1 MRKITLITL
10 MLFTALSYAQ
20 VGINTNTPD
29 ASSAL
34 EIESTTGGILIP
46 RLTETQ
52 RDAIVDPA
60 AGLMIYQTD
69 QTTGFYFNNG
79 IAWVKIDGVAGP
91 QGDPGPIGPVGPK
104 GDDGTQGPIG
114 PVGPKGD
121 DGTQG
126 PIGPV
131 GPKGDIGEIGL
142 AGPVGNTGPVGP
154 KGDTGTPGVK
164 GDKGDDGAQGPQGIQ
179 GEIGL
184 KGDQGEK
191 GEDGD
196 SAYRV
201 YANGEDFPLGKTEW
215 LATLVGTKGD
225 QGEQGVAGPKG
236 SSGFDGAKGDKGDTG
251 TPGVNGDKGEK
262 GDDGAQGPQGIQGET
277 GAKGDQGAAGIDGA
291 RGERGSVGAVGAV
304 GAPGV
309 KGDTGIQGDQGIK
322 GDTGL
327 KGDKGEKGE
336 AGPQGVAGTDGN
348 GIASTT
354 DNNDGTFTIT
364 YTDNTSFTTSDFNE
378 ASDLQTVLN
387 TGAIADLV
395 VSEENESGIELS
407 TSGGDEAGN
416 SYYGIVSSIAG
427 TNGANTGVL
436 GESTGMN
443 TYRNYGLR
451 GAASGAEVNNIGV
464 QGISNSETGHNYAV
478 WGIAANAVDGKDNRG
493 IMGYATSPT
502 PTGKNYGVTGWTGG
516 SEVFNIA
523 LGGYAD
529 AAGSTNGS
537 NYGVNARA
545 SADTE
550 NGYNYGVYSEASNAP
565 SNYGIHASAIGTV
578 GKNYGVFANASGG
591 ELNFAGYFIGD
602 VVVTGGTLTADV
614 TLDSAPTEE
623 MDATTKGYVDQLIAE
638 LKSEIQ
644 LLKWKTSPL
653 IGSWKLAPEAY
664 ALTLGPTLNDF
675 SWYWNTLESVTENR
689 ACQFDDEYVFGAD
702 GSFQNVLGTQT
713 YLEEW
718 QGTVNECGTPVA
730 PHDGTATATY
740 IYNEADGTITI
751 NGVGAYLGLSKVV
764 NGSELLSPADA
775 ANSITYM
782 ATLSEDGNTLDL
794 DIESTT
800 ADGSQAFWS
809 FKLVRQMQ

>member
-1 MRKITLITL
+1 MKKLLITL
-10 MLFTALSYAQ
+10 VLALTSTLSLQAQ
-20 VGINTNTPD
+20 T
-29 ASSAL
+29 
-34 EIESTTGGILIP
+34 
-46 RLTETQ
+46 
-52 RDAIVDPA
+52 
-60 AGLMIYQTD
+60 
-69 QTTGFYFNNG
+69 
-79 IAWVKIDGVAGP
+79 P
-91 QGDPGPIGPVGPK
+91 QGFNYQATVRNAGGELIVNQNVNFRFNIQQGSETSSPIFTEIHLVSPDDLGQVNLVIG
-104 GDDGTQGPIG
+104 DGTSTIG
-114 PVGPKGD
+114 DFSQIDWSLGSYFLG
-121 DGTQG
+121 
-126 PIGPV
+126 I
-131 GPKGDIGEIGL
+131 EL
-142 AGPVGNTGPVGP
+142 NTGAGYVAM
-154 KGDTGTPGVK
+154 GTTQLLSVPFALYAENS
-164 GDKGDDGAQGPQGIQ
+164 GA
-179 GEIGL
+179 
-184 KGDQGEK
+184 
-191 GEDGD
+191 
-196 SAYRV
+196 
-201 YANGEDFPLGKTEW
+201 
-215 LATLVGTKGD
+215 
-225 QGEQGVAGPKG
+225 
-236 SSGFDGAKGDKGDTG
+236 
-251 TPGVNGDKGEK
+251 
-262 GDDGAQGPQGIQGET
+262 
-277 GAKGDQGAAGIDGA
+277 
-291 RGERGSVGAVGAV
+291 
-304 GAPGV
+304 
-309 KGDTGIQGDQGIK
+309 
-322 GDTGL
+322 
-327 KGDKGEKGE
+327 
-336 AGPQGVAGTDGN
+336 
-348 GIASTT
+348 
-354 DNNDGTFTIT
+354 
-364 YTDNTSFTTSDFNE
+364 E
-378 ASDLQTVLN
+378 ASDLQTVLD

-395 VSEENESGIELS
+395 VSEENVSGIELS

-478 WGIAANAVDGKDNRG
+478 WGIAANAVDGNDNRG

-550 NGYNYGVYSEASNAP
+550 NGFNYGVYSEASNAP
-565 SNYGIHASAIGTV
+565 NNYGIHASAIGTV
-578 GKNYGVFANASGG
+578 GNNYGIFANASGG
-591 ELNFAGYFIGD
+591 EFNFAGYFIGD

-740 IYNEADGTITI
+740 IYNEPDGTITI

-809 FKLVRQMQ
+809 FKLERQMQ

>member
-1 MRKITLITL
+1 MKKLLITL
-10 MLFTALSYAQ
+10 VLALTSTLSLQAQ
-20 VGINTNTPD
+20 T
-29 ASSAL
+29 
-34 EIESTTGGILIP
+34 
-46 RLTETQ
+46 
-52 RDAIVDPA
+52 
-60 AGLMIYQTD
+60 
-69 QTTGFYFNNG
+69 
-79 IAWVKIDGVAGP
+79 P
-91 QGDPGPIGPVGPK
+91 QGFNYQATVRNAGGELIVNQNVNFRFNIQQGSETSSPIFTEIHLVSPDDLGQVNLVIG
-104 GDDGTQGPIG
+104 DGTSTIG
-114 PVGPKGD
+114 DFSQIDWSLGSYFLG
-121 DGTQG
+121 
-126 PIGPV
+126 I
-131 GPKGDIGEIGL
+131 EL
-142 AGPVGNTGPVGP
+142 NTGAGYVAM
-154 KGDTGTPGVK
+154 GTTQLLSVPFALYAENS
-164 GDKGDDGAQGPQGIQ
+164 GA
-179 GEIGL
+179 
-184 KGDQGEK
+184 
-191 GEDGD
+191 
-196 SAYRV
+196 
-201 YANGEDFPLGKTEW
+201 
-215 LATLVGTKGD
+215 
-225 QGEQGVAGPKG
+225 
-236 SSGFDGAKGDKGDTG
+236 
-251 TPGVNGDKGEK
+251 
-262 GDDGAQGPQGIQGET
+262 
-277 GAKGDQGAAGIDGA
+277 
-291 RGERGSVGAVGAV
+291 
-304 GAPGV
+304 
-309 KGDTGIQGDQGIK
+309 
-322 GDTGL
+322 
-327 KGDKGEKGE
+327 
-336 AGPQGVAGTDGN
+336 
-348 GIASTT
+348 
-354 DNNDGTFTIT
+354 
-364 YTDNTSFTTSDFNE
+364 E
-378 ASDLQTVLN
+378 ASDLQTVLD

-395 VSEENESGIELS
+395 VSEENVSGIELS

-478 WGIAANAVDGKDNRG
+478 WGIAANAVDGNDNRG

-545 SADTE
+545 SAVTE
-550 NGYNYGVYSEASNAP
+550 NGFNYGVYSEASNAP
-565 SNYGIHASAIGTV
+565 NNYGIHASAIGTV
-578 GKNYGVFANASGG
+578 GNNYGIFANASGG
-591 ELNFAGYFIGD
+591 EFNFAGYFIGD
-602 VVVTGGTLTADV
+602 VVVTRGTLTADV

-740 IYNEADGTITI
+740 IYNEPDGTITI

>member
-1 MRKITLITL
+1 MKKLLITL
-10 MLFTALSYAQ
+10 VLALTSTLSLQAQ
-20 VGINTNTPD
+20 T
-29 ASSAL
+29 
-34 EIESTTGGILIP
+34 
-46 RLTETQ
+46 
-52 RDAIVDPA
+52 
-60 AGLMIYQTD
+60 
-69 QTTGFYFNNG
+69 
-79 IAWVKIDGVAGP
+79 P
-91 QGDPGPIGPVGPK
+91 QGFNYQATVRNAGGELIVNQNVNFRFNIQQGSETSSPIFTEIHLVSPDDLGQVNLVIG
-104 GDDGTQGPIG
+104 DGTSTIG
-114 PVGPKGD
+114 DFSQIDWSLGSYFLG
-121 DGTQG
+121 
-126 PIGPV
+126 I
-131 GPKGDIGEIGL
+131 EL
-142 AGPVGNTGPVGP
+142 NTGAGYVAM
-154 KGDTGTPGVK
+154 GTTQLLSVPFALYAENS
-164 GDKGDDGAQGPQGIQ
+164 GA
-179 GEIGL
+179 
-184 KGDQGEK
+184 
-191 GEDGD
+191 
-196 SAYRV
+196 
-201 YANGEDFPLGKTEW
+201 
-215 LATLVGTKGD
+215 
-225 QGEQGVAGPKG
+225 
-236 SSGFDGAKGDKGDTG
+236 
-251 TPGVNGDKGEK
+251 
-262 GDDGAQGPQGIQGET
+262 
-277 GAKGDQGAAGIDGA
+277 
-291 RGERGSVGAVGAV
+291 
-304 GAPGV
+304 
-309 KGDTGIQGDQGIK
+309 
-322 GDTGL
+322 
-327 KGDKGEKGE
+327 
-336 AGPQGVAGTDGN
+336 
-348 GIASTT
+348 
-354 DNNDGTFTIT
+354 
-364 YTDNTSFTTSDFNE
+364 E
-378 ASDLQTVLN
+378 ASDLQTVLD

-395 VSEENESGIELS
+395 VSEENVSGIELS

-478 WGIAANAVDGKDNRG
+478 WGIAANAVDGNDNRG

-529 AAGSTNGS
+529 AANSTNGS
-537 NYGVNARA
+537 NYGVQARA
-545 SADTE
+545 SAVTE

-565 SNYGIHASAIGTV
+565 NNYGIHASAIGTV
-578 GKNYGVFANASGG
+578 GNNYGIFANASGG
-591 ELNFAGYFIGD
+591 EFNFAGYFIGD

-623 MDATTKGYVDQLIAE
+623 MDATNKGYVDQLIAE

-653 IGSWKLAPEAY
+653 IGSWKLATEAY

>member
-1 MRKITLITL
+1 MLALTSTLSL
-10 MLFTALSYAQ
+10 QAQ
-20 VGINTNTPD
+20 T
-29 ASSAL
+29 
-34 EIESTTGGILIP
+34 
-46 RLTETQ
+46 
-52 RDAIVDPA
+52 
-60 AGLMIYQTD
+60 
-69 QTTGFYFNNG
+69 
-79 IAWVKIDGVAGP
+79 P
-91 QGDPGPIGPVGPK
+91 QGFNYQATVRNAGGELIVNQNVNFRFNIQQGSETSSPIFTEIHLVSPDDLGQVNLVIG
-104 GDDGTQGPIG
+104 DGTSTIG
-114 PVGPKGD
+114 DFSQIDWSLGSYFLG
-121 DGTQG
+121 
-126 PIGPV
+126 I
-131 GPKGDIGEIGL
+131 EL
-142 AGPVGNTGPVGP
+142 NTGAGYVAM
-154 KGDTGTPGVK
+154 GTTQLLSVPFALYAENS
-164 GDKGDDGAQGPQGIQ
+164 GA
-179 GEIGL
+179 
-184 KGDQGEK
+184 
-191 GEDGD
+191 
-196 SAYRV
+196 
-201 YANGEDFPLGKTEW
+201 
-215 LATLVGTKGD
+215 
-225 QGEQGVAGPKG
+225 
-236 SSGFDGAKGDKGDTG
+236 
-251 TPGVNGDKGEK
+251 
-262 GDDGAQGPQGIQGET
+262 
-277 GAKGDQGAAGIDGA
+277 
-291 RGERGSVGAVGAV
+291 
-304 GAPGV
+304 
-309 KGDTGIQGDQGIK
+309 
-322 GDTGL
+322 
-327 KGDKGEKGE
+327 
-336 AGPQGVAGTDGN
+336 
-348 GIASTT
+348 
-354 DNNDGTFTIT
+354 
-364 YTDNTSFTTSDFNE
+364 E
-378 ASDLQTVLN
+378 ASDLQTVLD

-395 VSEENESGIELS
+395 VSEENVSGIELS

-478 WGIAANAVDGKDNRG
+478 WGIAANAVDGNDNRG

-550 NGYNYGVYSEASNAP
+550 NGFNYGVYSEASNAP
-565 SNYGIHASAIGTV
+565 NNYGIHASAIGTV
-578 GKNYGVFANASGG
+578 GNNYGIFANASGG
-591 ELNFAGYFIGD
+591 EFNFAGYFIGD
-602 VVVTGGTLTADV
+602 VVVTRGTLTADV

-740 IYNEADGTITI
+740 IYNEPDGTITI

>member
-20 VGINTNTPD
+20 VGINTNTP
-29 ASSAL
+29 
-34 EIESTTGGILIP
+34 ESTTGGILIP

-91 QGDPGPIGPVGPK
+91 QGD
-104 GDDGTQGPIG
+104 T
-114 PVGPKGD
+114 
-121 DGTQG
+121 
-126 PIGPV
+126 GPV

-164 GDKGDDGAQGPQGIQ
+164 GDIGEAGLQGPVGDKGDDGAQGPQGIQ
-179 GEIGL
+179 GEIGPTG
-184 KGDQGEK
+184 K
-191 GEDGD
+191 
-196 SAYRV
+196 
-201 YANGEDFPLGKTEW
+201 NG
-215 LATLVGTKGD
+215 A
-225 QGEQGVAGPKG
+225 
-236 SSGFDGAKGDKGDTG
+236 
-251 TPGVNGDKGEK
+251 
-262 GDDGAQGPQGIQGET
+262 DGAQGLAGPQGDTGAQGDRGET
-277 GAKGDQGAAGIDGA
+277 GAKGDQGAAGMDGA
-291 RGERGSVGAVGAV
+291 RGERGDGGSV

-364 YTDNTSFTTSDFNE
+364 YTDNTSFTTSDFTE

-478 WGIAANAVDGKDNRG
+478 WGIAANAVDGNDNRG

-550 NGYNYGVYSEASNAP
+550 NGFNYGVYSEASNAP
-565 SNYGIHASAIGTV
+565 NNYGIHASAIGTV
-578 GKNYGVFANASGG
+578 GNNYGIFANASGG
-591 ELNFAGYFIGD
+591 EFNFAGYFIGD

-809 FKLVRQMQ
+809 FKLERQMQ

>member
-91 QGDPGPIGPVGPK
+91 QGD
-104 GDDGTQGPIG
+104 T
-114 PVGPKGD
+114 
-121 DGTQG
+121 
-126 PIGPV
+126 GPV

-154 KGDTGTPGVK
+154 QGDPGPIGPVGPVGPKGDTGTPGVK
-164 GDKGDDGAQGPQGIQ
+164 GDKGDIGEAGLQGPVGDKGDDGAQGPQGIQ
-179 GEIGL
+179 GEIGPTG
-184 KGDQGEK
+184 K
-191 GEDGD
+191 
-196 SAYRV
+196 
-201 YANGEDFPLGKTEW
+201 NG
-215 LATLVGTKGD
+215 A
-225 QGEQGVAGPKG
+225 
-236 SSGFDGAKGDKGDTG
+236 
-251 TPGVNGDKGEK
+251 
-262 GDDGAQGPQGIQGET
+262 DGAQGLAGPQGDTGAQGDRGET
-277 GAKGDQGAAGIDGA
+277 GAKGDQGAAGMDGA

>member
-1 MRKITLITL
+1 MKKLLITL
-10 MLFTALSYAQ
+10 VLALTSTLSLQAQ
-20 VGINTNTPD
+20 T
-29 ASSAL
+29 
-34 EIESTTGGILIP
+34 
-46 RLTETQ
+46 
-52 RDAIVDPA
+52 
-60 AGLMIYQTD
+60 
-69 QTTGFYFNNG
+69 
-79 IAWVKIDGVAGP
+79 P
-91 QGDPGPIGPVGPK
+91 QGFNYQATVRNAGGELIVNQNVNFRFNIQQGSETSSPIFTEIHLVSPDDLGQVNLVIG
-104 GDDGTQGPIG
+104 DGTSTIG
-114 PVGPKGD
+114 DFSQIDWSLGSYFLG
-121 DGTQG
+121 
-126 PIGPV
+126 I
-131 GPKGDIGEIGL
+131 EL
-142 AGPVGNTGPVGP
+142 NTGAGYVAM
-154 KGDTGTPGVK
+154 GTTQLLSVPFALYAENS
-164 GDKGDDGAQGPQGIQ
+164 GA
-179 GEIGL
+179 
-184 KGDQGEK
+184 
-191 GEDGD
+191 
-196 SAYRV
+196 
-201 YANGEDFPLGKTEW
+201 
-215 LATLVGTKGD
+215 
-225 QGEQGVAGPKG
+225 
-236 SSGFDGAKGDKGDTG
+236 
-251 TPGVNGDKGEK
+251 
-262 GDDGAQGPQGIQGET
+262 
-277 GAKGDQGAAGIDGA
+277 
-291 RGERGSVGAVGAV
+291 
-304 GAPGV
+304 
-309 KGDTGIQGDQGIK
+309 
-322 GDTGL
+322 
-327 KGDKGEKGE
+327 
-336 AGPQGVAGTDGN
+336 
-348 GIASTT
+348 
-354 DNNDGTFTIT
+354 
-364 YTDNTSFTTSDFNE
+364 E
-378 ASDLQTVLN
+378 ASDLQTVLD

-395 VSEENESGIELS
+395 VSEENVSGIELS

-478 WGIAANAVDGKDNRG
+478 WGIAANAVDGNDNRG

-545 SADTE
+545 SAVTE
-550 NGYNYGVYSEASNAP
+550 NGFNYGVYSEASNAP
-565 SNYGIHASAIGTV
+565 NNYGIHASAIGTV
-578 GKNYGVFANASGG
+578 GNNYGIFANASGG
-591 ELNFAGYFIGD
+591 EFNFAGYFIGD
-602 VVVTGGTLTADV
+602 VVVTRGTLTADV

-740 IYNEADGTITI
+740 IYNEPDGTITI

-809 FKLVRQMQ
+809 FKLERQMQ

>member
-91 QGDPGPIGPVGPK
+91 QGD
-104 GDDGTQGPIG
+104 T
-114 PVGPKGD
+114 
-121 DGTQG
+121 
-126 PIGPV
+126 GPV

-164 GDKGDDGAQGPQGIQ
+164 GDKGDIGEAGLQGPV
-179 GEIGL
+179 
-184 KGDQGEK
+184 GD
-191 GEDGD
+191 
-196 SAYRV
+196 
-201 YANGEDFPLGKTEW
+201 
-215 LATLVGTKGD
+215 
-225 QGEQGVAGPKG
+225 
-236 SSGFDGAKGDKGDTG
+236 
-251 TPGVNGDKGEK
+251 K
-262 GDDGAQGPQGIQGET
+262 GDDGAQGPQGIQGEIGPTGKNGADGAQGLAGPQGDTGAQGDRGET
-277 GAKGDQGAAGIDGA
+277 GAKGDQGAAGMDGA
-291 RGERGSVGAVGAV
+291 RGERGDGGSV

-364 YTDNTSFTTSDFNE
+364 YTDNTSFTTSDFTE

-550 NGYNYGVYSEASNAP
+550 NGFNYGVYSEASNAP
-565 SNYGIHASAIGTV
+565 NNYGIHASAIGTV
-578 GKNYGVFANASGG
+578 GNNYGIFANASGG
-591 ELNFAGYFIGD
+591 EFNFAGYFIGD
-602 VVVTGGTLTADV
+602 VVVTRGTLTADV

-740 IYNEADGTITI
+740 IYNEPDGTITI

-809 FKLVRQMQ
+809 FKLERQMQ